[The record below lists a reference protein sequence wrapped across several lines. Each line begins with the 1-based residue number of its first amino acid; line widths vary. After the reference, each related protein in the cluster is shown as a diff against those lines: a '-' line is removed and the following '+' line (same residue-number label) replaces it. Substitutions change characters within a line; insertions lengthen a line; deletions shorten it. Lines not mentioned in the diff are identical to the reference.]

1 MSTASSRPSRK
12 SLSPTVPDPDE
23 RKRRLVDIVIADVG
37 IVVLSPLLA
46 TVALLIKLESRG
58 PVLFRQK
65 RVGRHGRLFDILKF
79 RSMTVPTA
87 GEATVATVDDMESFQ
102 FRPVG
107 RKTLIGRALRA
118 CSLDELPNLL
128 NVLRGD
134 LHLVGPRPDEVDLV
148 AQYRPEW
155 QRRHDVKPGIT
166 GLAQIHGRTDL
177 TYGETMAYD
186 LDYVHNHPFSRDVRI
201 ILKTLGVVLRREG
214 AR

>member
-1 MSTASSRPSRK
+1 LPGTA
-12 SLSPTVPDPDE
+12 PDADE
-23 RKRRLVDIVIADVG
+23 RKRRVLDVIVADLG
-37 IVVLSPLLA
+37 LVVLSPLLA
-46 TVALLIKLESRG
+46 IAALLIKLDSRG
-58 PVLFRQK
+58 PVLFRQQ
-65 RVGRHGRLFDILKF
+65 RVGRHERLFDILKF
-79 RSMTVPTA
+79 RSMTVSEA
-87 GEATVATVDDMESFQ
+87 GEATIAQVQDMDSFL

-107 RKTLIGRALRA
+107 RKTAIGRALRA

-134 LHLVGPRPDEVDLV
+134 LHLVGPRPDEVELV

-155 QRRHDVKPGIT
+155 RRRHDVKPGIT
-166 GLAQIHGRTDL
+166 GLAQVNGRTDL

-186 LDYVHNHPFSRDVRI
+186 LDYVDNHPFSRDVRI